1 MFLFDVF
8 LSTVDAQLY
17 FFDQSVRP
25 SILAPF
31 GVRCLASH
39 FDGKRA
45 LEMASG
51 CGVYGIFRW
60 LYVAP
65 IILLGSAVPCVGS
78 GDIVDPRPSAC
89 RRVSWR
95 LNRYLEMHRNR
106 LKGNPIVY

>member
-8 LSTVDAQLY
+8 LSAMFAELH
-17 FFDQSVRP
+17 FFDQGVGP

-78 GDIVDPRPSAC
+78 GDIVNPRPSAC
-89 RRVSWR
+89 RHFPPRRVAT
-95 LNRYLEMHRNR
+95 
-106 LKGNPIVY
+106 